1 MSNDFRILS
10 LRGTITVD
18 NTGPLIEQILEYN
31 HMDSGL
37 LSHERTPI
45 HLHIQS
51 NGGVPADSFALTDI
65 ILSSQTPV
73 YTYCDGYVE
82 SAALYPYL
90 AGSKRYVY
98 KHSRFMHHE
107 ISITTDYT
115 PLSEVASIL
124 NLYKNYT
131 ESINILFRER
141 TNIRAFE
148 LDQHHKFKV
157 DWHIDSIK
165 AVELGIATDLI

>member
-1 MSNDFRILS
+1 MNNDFRILS

-31 HMDSGL
+31 YMDSAL
-37 LSHERTPI
+37 LQHERIPI

-115 PLSEVASIL
+115 PLSEVESIL

-131 ESINILFRER
+131 ESINILFKER
-141 TNIRAFE
+141 TRIRDFE
-148 LDQHHKFKV
+148 LAKHHASRS
-157 DWHIDSIK
+157 DWHLDSIK
-165 AVELGIATDLI
+165 AMESGIATDLI